1 MCLHLRQGTG
11 LSCYIMGASMSTRTF
26 CDLKY
31 IVHRIVVC
39 IHRNLCPVQY
49 NMEDKNNFNLHNVL
63 VLHDTGLENN

>member
-1 MCLHLRQGTG
+1 
-11 LSCYIMGASMSTRTF
+11 MGASMSTRTF

-31 IVHRIVVC
+31 IVHRKVAFVC

-63 VLHDTGLENN
+63 VLHDTGVENN